1 MSGFDFS
8 DAMVVVTGA
17 GAGIGQGIAQAF
29 HAAGGRVALGDL
41 RKDAVERA
49 AAGLGGERIFAGV
62 VDVRDEKSV
71 QAFFAAAERALGPV
85 TIAVANAGI
94 YPNCPVLDMTVEEWD
109 RVMETNLRGVFLTCQ
124 AAARSMTAGGRA
136 GKIITISSGAYAS
149 GRVGASHYCA
159 SKAGVVMFTRV
170 LAMELAEQRIN
181 VNCIAPGYIR
191 VDSASPPHLGLRG
204 RADQEHPVG
213 AVGTPADVAEAA
225 LFLASPAADY
235 VTGEVLAVNGGAF
248 AGGGPAARHTEGAL
262 IDGRPDP
269 TGDAGSG
276 SPD

>member
-8 DAMVVVTGA
+8 NAMVVVTGA

-29 HAAGGRVALGDL
+29 HAAGGRVALGDV
-41 RKDAVERA
+41 RKDAAQAV
-49 AAGLGGERIFAGV
+49 AAGLGGERVFAGA
-62 VDVRDEKSV
+62 VDVRDAKSV

-109 RVMETNLRGVFLTCQ
+109 RVMETNMRGVFLTCQ
-124 AAARSMTAGGRA
+124 AAARSMTAGGRP

-149 GRVGASHYCA
+149 GRAGASHYCA

-170 LAMELAEQRIN
+170 LAMELAERRIH
-181 VNCIAPGYIR
+181 VNCIAPGYIK
-191 VDSASPPHLGLRG
+191 VDSGTSPLTSDYEAAIMKNIPWG
-204 RADQEHPVG
+204 RA
-213 AVGTPADVAEAA
+213 GTPADIAQAA

-235 VTGEVLAVNGGAF
+235 VTGETLSVNGGAM
-248 AGGGPAARHTEGAL
+248 AGRAYLPLSTPKGA
-262 IDGRPDP
+262 DRR
-269 TGDAGSG
+269 
-276 SPD
+276 